1 MFDAFWR
8 FVTDICKLHPSHTLL
23 MGFGWEVDAVRSG
36 RVTLL
41 PGRKALIRRGCKT
54 QPVQP
59 RWGSSDKRDT
69 HCNISTKPVA
79 ARTSMKSPC
88 FIMFGVLWQWQ
99 VGAIYHELPLKVRE
113 PVTAFIWA
121 CTVCSQTVSQ
131 TLGLI
136 SGSATWLLKDCLWPW
151 RRYLSTST
159 VLTGKQSFSLC
170 PPGFCE
176 CLNVG
181 YIFGQIL
188 TI

>member
-1 MFDAFWR
+1 MFGAFWK
-8 FVTDICKLHPSHTLL
+8 FVTDICKLHPSHTFL
-23 MGFGWEVDAVRSG
+23 MGFGWGVDAGRSG

-59 RWGSSDKRDT
+59 RWGSSNKRDT
-69 HCNISTKPVA
+69 HYNISTKPVA
-79 ARTSMKSPC
+79 ACTAMRFPC
-88 FIMFGVLWQWQ
+88 SIMFGVPWQWQ
-99 VGAIYHELPLKVRE
+99 FGAIYHELHLKVTE
-113 PVTAFIWA
+113 PVTAFIWSVYSMFTA
-121 CTVCSQTVSQ
+121 SQ
-131 TLGLI
+131 TLWLI
-136 SGSATWLLKDCLWPW
+136 SGSTTWLLKDCLWPW
-151 RRYLSTST
+151 RRYLSAST

-188 TI
+188 TF